1 MDLASHVTALRLALE
16 ETAADDEAVQG
27 LAHRM
32 AATQGPALQ
41 LQLLDLLGEVAL
53 EVSPQLPDG
62 RLDLQL
68 VGRDAVLVYRADER
82 PSVGPATPVDE
93 GSETSRLTVRMPEAL
108 KSAIESAA
116 DAENVST
123 NTWLVAAARL
133 RLSPSGTSTSTPV
146 TSKKRITGYVQA

>member
-16 ETAADDEAVQG
+16 ETAGDDDASQA

-32 AATQGPALQ
+32 AATLGPALQ

-68 VGRDAVLVYRADER
+68 AGRDAVLVYRADER
-82 PSVGPATPVDE
+82 AAAAPVDE

-108 KSAIESAA
+108 KAAIEAAA
-116 DAENVST
+116 DTENVST
-123 NTWLVAAARL
+123 NTWLVAAARM
-133 RLSPSGTSTSTPV
+133 RLSPSATSTSTPV